1 METHKDELIKII
13 TQEKYDEELDV
24 IKKMVI
30 QETNKGVF
38 EAIEGDIDCRD
49 KALKDL
55 DLMKGFGTQCGIKG
69 GKLSGGQK

>member
-49 KALKDL
+49 
-55 DLMKGFGTQCGIKG
+55 
-69 GKLSGGQK
+69 

>member
-24 IKKMVI
+24 IKKMVT

-38 EAIEGDIDCRD
+38 EAIDGDVDGRD
-49 KALKDL
+49 KVLKDL
-55 DLMKGFGTQCGIKG
+55 DLVKGFGT
-69 GKLSGGQK
+69 